1 MSSTLTNDFKFL
13 ESVASSA
20 PKVFCVN
27 NNLEA
32 AACSEALYVMP
43 SRNKL
48 NHFTPLK
55 YYCFVHIHRRT

>member
-55 YYCFVHIHRRT
+55 Y